1 MLGKWQC
8 KAGLPLVGGSEEIFG
23 KYAGKSPEKSQGY
36 APSKYLGYYQLSA
49 QPAVE
54 TSSRPV
60 FKGPVFKSLLW
71 RGVLFGA
78 CLLAPSALEAES
90 IQEAVQA
97 AVAQHPEI
105 TRDRASAAAAGH
117 SVDEAFSTFLPR
129 LDVEGAG
136 GYELTDSPTTRATDV
151 NTRGLVRSEGS
162 FTMTQ
167 RVFDGFDTLSRV
179 RAARARAKAA
189 DTFAGE
195 TVHRISQLAATLY
208 LDVLRNK
215 AFSKSAVWN
224 AGIHLTLVGQVRE
237 LKQSGRGVGTDVDQA
252 ESRVALAQTELE
264 KFRGDVNAAQ
274 SRYREV
280 VGKDADALSRPQN
293 PDYQRPATID
303 DAVASAEA
311 SHPRIQTAAGV
322 RAARQADVTTA
333 QANYYPQVNLEA
345 VGTTPD
351 GLAHPGAPTYEEP
364 VTMENAI
371 TRALSENPIVH
382 GAREALSAS
391 KAEHEL
397 SRVSFFPRL
406 DLELT
411 GSTADNQDGVSG
423 QSTDFTAMVRM
434 RFNLFNGFATTA
446 GSRRTFESARAA
458 AEDEGEVRRTL
469 REDVRTALDRLKSER
484 ARLKPLREGF
494 KESKNVVL
502 AYAEQFTV
510 GRRSLIDL
518 LDAANE
524 RFTFASDLAEAEY
537 DELLASYRLAFQ
549 LGGFL
554 KLFEISVGK
563 MQTAATAANV
573 VAP

>member
-23 KYAGKSPEKSQGY
+23 KYAGKSHDKSQGY
-36 APSKYLGYYQLSA
+36 VPSKYLGYYQLL
-49 QPAVE
+49 PEPGVE
-54 TSSRPV
+54 TPSRPII
-60 FKGPVFKSLLW
+60 KRPIFKSSIW
-71 RGVLFGA
+71 RGLLFGA
-78 CLLAPSALEAES
+78 CLLAPSALVAEN

-179 RAARARAKAA
+179 KAARARAKAA

-195 TVHRISQLAATLY
+195 TVHRISLLAATLY

-215 AFSKSAVWN
+215 AFTKSALWN

-252 ESRVALAQTELE
+252 ETRVALAQTELE
-264 KFRGDVNAAQ
+264 KFRGDVNVAQ

-280 VGKDADALSRPQN
+280 VGKEADELSRPKN

-303 DAVASAEA
+303 EAVASAEA

-345 VGTTPD
+345 VGTTTGNKD
-351 GLAHPGAPTYEEP
+351 GVPSQDSDFNGRVRGSYNIFNGLGDLARVRG
-364 VTMENAI
+364 
-371 TRALSENPIVH
+371 SEKLVEV
-382 GAREALSAS
+382 ASAEVREAKRLTRENVRVAYEQG
-391 KAEHEL
+391 KTAE
-397 SRVSFFPRL
+397 R
-406 DLELT
+406 
-411 GSTADNQDGVSG
+411 
-423 QSTDFTAMVRM
+423 
-434 RFNLFNGFATTA
+434 
-446 GSRRTFESARAA
+446 
-458 AEDEGEVRRTL
+458 
-469 REDVRTALDRLKSER
+469 
-484 ARLKPLREGF
+484 RLKPLQAQTVAAERVVSGYDKQF
-494 KESKNVVL
+494 KL
-502 AYAEQFTV
+502 GQRT
-510 GRRSLIDL
+510 LLDL
-518 LDAANE
+518 LDAQNELFQARLSEIDGGYRVLLSHYELMSAMGTLPSHFGVSANKI
-524 RFTFASDLAEAEY
+524 AQKSD
-537 DELLASYRLAFQ
+537 
-549 LGGFL
+549 
-554 KLFEISVGK
+554 
-563 MQTAATAANV
+563 
-573 VAP
+573 